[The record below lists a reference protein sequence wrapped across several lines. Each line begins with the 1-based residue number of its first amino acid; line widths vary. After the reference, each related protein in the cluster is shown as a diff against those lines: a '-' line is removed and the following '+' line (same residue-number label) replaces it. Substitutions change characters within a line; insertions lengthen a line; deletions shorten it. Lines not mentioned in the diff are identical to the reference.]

1 MAARGMRQ
9 HLRSAACR
17 CQLRL
22 REARTAI
29 ASHNVR
35 KRTAG
40 ARRTGPK
47 FQFNNLDEKAVL
59 VENVNLQR
67 AERIHPAQRPPNA
80 PHELTP

>member
-40 ARRTGPK
+40 ARRTAPNFNLITLMK
-47 FQFNNLDEKAVL
+47 RQFWLKM
-59 VENVNLQR
+59 
-67 AERIHPAQRPPNA
+67 
-80 PHELTP
+80 